1 MYKQAGNS
9 IVVDVLEN
17 LIKCLFNRIYKQNE
31 LLDNI
36 IKVLSTVGVE
46 KIDKIED
53 KNKVVVNTIGSSS
66 MFFKENGT
74 YFILKID
81 NLVGLSEAINT
92 SGKDYLNVG
101 KKMNYDC
108 IKLLEAINIEY
119 SAKCYTTST
128 VELSIDKLFKLY
140 ERENKCDL
148 KKELKKY
155 LQILKNMS
163 IAFYEIPDGQT
174 LGNYREVRLCD
185 EARLL
190 RDKIRFTFS
199 NEMYDFLKNNGTY
212 TYMSTDVINS
222 LNANLAYKTILAHK
236 KANARID
243 QENVISVKEL
253 YDVLDLPRYKK
264 GDKHFGRILAEFES
278 ALNTINSMEWQYD
291 IETNG
296 RYKKWVNSSII
307 IKWKTSP
314 FIENVDDKD
323 SLSE

>member
-17 LIKCLFNRIYKQNE
+17 IIKCLFNRIYKQNE
-31 LLDNI
+31 ILDNI
-36 IKVLSTVGVE
+36 IKILSTVGVE
-46 KIDKIED
+46 KVDEIKD
-53 KNKVVVNTIGSSS
+53 KNIVVNTIGKSA
-66 MFFKENGT
+66 MFLEDKAT
-74 YFILKID
+74 YFCLLID
-81 NLVGLSEAINT
+81 NFNNLKESINT
-92 SGKDYLNVG
+92 SSNKYLKEG
-101 KKMNYDC
+101 ETINYNC
-108 IKLLEAINIEY
+108 IKLLEAINIEF

-155 LQILKNMS
+155 LQIFKNMS
-163 IAFYEIPDGQT
+163 FAFYEIPEGQT
-174 LGNYREVRLCD
+174 LGSYREIRLCD
-185 EARLL
+185 EALCIKN
-190 RDKIRFTFS
+190 KIRFTYS
-199 NEMYDFLKNNGTY
+199 PEMYELLKNNGTY
-212 TYMSTDVINS
+212 TYMPPDVLKS

-236 KANARID
+236 KANEGTD
-243 QENVISVKEL
+243 KENILSVKEL

-264 GDKHFGRILAEFES
+264 GDKHFGRTLVEFES

-296 RYKKWVNSSII
+296 RYKKWVNSNIN

-314 FIENVDDKD
+314 FIENVDERNT
-323 SLSE
+323 SIE